1 MVLKSLFTKWV
12 GVHHYAHIVGSCSK
26 SREKSIKGWYC
37 EVWLWE
43 PHLPPF
49 SLCQLGQKQIIRR
62 KCVWDCLVLWLLLL
76 AESVA
81 QTLIQRESC
90 LLQGERTAL
99 RAAGMSIASG
109 VLLHWRD

>member
-1 MVLKSLFTKWV
+1 M
-12 GVHHYAHIVGSCSK
+12 HIQLAAAARAGKKASKGGIVKCGFGSH
-26 SREKSIKGWYC
+26 I
-37 EVWLWE
+37 
-43 PHLPPF
+43 PPF

-76 AESVA
+76 AEAVA